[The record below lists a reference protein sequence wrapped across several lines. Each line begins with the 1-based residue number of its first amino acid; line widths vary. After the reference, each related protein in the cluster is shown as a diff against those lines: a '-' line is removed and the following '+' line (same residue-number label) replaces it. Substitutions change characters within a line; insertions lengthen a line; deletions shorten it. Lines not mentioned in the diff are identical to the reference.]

1 MAVIMKRTAVALSV
15 VAASLLLALPSAHAF
30 QVSGQSGT
38 NAGSGAQLRD
48 PDEQAEHIANGS
60 GPELSSSWT
69 DRPIVSS
76 GPAGSSAPPATA
88 QRWSNQWYAPGLIIG
103 DRWNYPPSK
112 PR

>member
-1 MAVIMKRTAVALSV
+1 MAVTMNRTAVALSV
-15 VAASLLLALPSAHAF
+15 LAASLLLALPSAHAF

-38 NAGSGAQLRD
+38 NADSGAQLRD
-48 PDEQAEHIANGS
+48 PDEQAEHLANGS
-60 GPELSSSWT
+60 GPELSSSWA

-76 GPAGSSAPPATA
+76 GPAGGSAPSAA

-103 DRWNYPPSK
+103 DRWSYPPSK